1 MYELFYQMFLERLTG
16 SPAVKNTKSII
27 FRYSYGSRRRARWT
41 DAFLLLSQHD
51 GLYNSPHKIY
61 VLFQKNLKYK
71 HMISNSN
78 LSSSVAI
85 VFVYLYL
92 CAIEK
97 YYEWVKLLKHA
108 KYIQNSI
115 PSFLPVTSQSSPRFT
130 CHINESWFSM

>member
-108 KYIQNSI
+108 KYI
-115 PSFLPVTSQSSPRFT
+115 
-130 CHINESWFSM
+130 

>member
-1 MYELFYQMFLERLTG
+1 MYELFYQMFLERLRG

-108 KYIQNSI
+108 KYIQNSKFNTF
-115 PSFLPVTSQSSPRFT
+115 FLT
-130 CHINESWFSM
+130 CHKSVFTTFHLSY